1 MLLIAG
7 GVHVV
12 SMLWHVL
19 GFQVLLIAFLTWHV
33 LYGSLPP
40 VTIGL
45 LPLWAL
51 HQMCQDCQLGGV
63 CNMNY
68 KVPSGEL
75 QKYDWFSR
83 VSKCALRES
92 FNGLNS

>member
-7 GVHVV
+7 GVHIV
-12 SMLWHVL
+12 SMFWHVL
-19 GFQVLLIAFLTWHV
+19 GFQVLLTASLTWHV

-51 HQMCQDCQLGGV
+51 HQMCQERLFAGGGV
-63 CNMNY
+63 
-68 KVPSGEL
+68 
-75 QKYDWFSR
+75 
-83 VSKCALRES
+83 
-92 FNGLNS
+92 